1 MVLVTFITTPTQAY
15 EAYNNIAS
23 LLILEKEELIE
34 QKIIEKA
41 LPLKENLKTQIKE
54 NLKTQI
60 PSTDIAPKN
69 YELCQIAI
77 NEVEQTHNIKE
88 NLLTTI
94 SSVESGRYIKS
105 IGKRR
110 AWPWTIH
117 AQGKGHYYQ
126 TKQEAIT
133 AVKKLQKEGVTNI
146 DVGCMQINL
155 KYHGK
160 AFNSLEE
167 AFDPKKNVAYSAT
180 FLQSLNK
187 KNNNW
192 QKTAMQYHS
201 RNKTLGLNYKNRLE
215 THYAKF
221 VRKDTSTLF

>member
-1 MVLVTFITTPTQAY
+1 MLKSIVFLLVLVTFITTPTQAY

-41 LPLKENLKTQIKE
+41 LPLKENLKTKISSSE
-54 NLKTQI
+54 VV
-60 PSTDIAPKN
+60 PEN

-77 NEVEQTHNIKE
+77 NEVEQTHNIKK

-105 IGKRR
+105 IGKRLS
-110 AWPWTIH
+110 WPWTIH
-117 AQGKGHYYQ
+117 ASGKGYYYQ

-133 AVKKLQKEGVTNI
+133 AVKKLQKEGITNI

-167 AFDPKKNVAYSAT
+167 AFDPKKNVAYSAK

-201 RNKTLGLNYKNRLE
+201 KNITRGLNYKNRLE

-221 VRKDTSTLF
+221 VRNDASTLF

>member
-1 MVLVTFITTPTQAY
+1 MLKSIVFLLVLVSFITTPTQAY

-23 LLILEKEELIE
+23 LLVLEKEELIE

-41 LPLKENLKTQIKE
+41 LPLKEDLKKQI
-54 NLKTQI
+54 
-60 PSTDIAPKN
+60 SSSDVAPEN

-77 NEVEQTHNIKE
+77 SEVEQTHNIKE

-105 IGKRR
+105 IGKRQS
-110 AWPWTIH
+110 WPWTIH
-117 AQGKGHYYQ
+117 ALGKGYYYQ

-133 AVKKLQKEGVTNI
+133 AVKQLQQQGVTNI

-160 AFNSLEE
+160 AFKNLEE
-167 AFDPKKNVAYSAT
+167 AFDPKKNVSYSAS
-180 FLQSLNK
+180 FLQKLNQ

-201 RNKTLGLNYKNRLE
+201 KNHTRGLNYKNRLE

-221 VRKDTSTLF
+221 IRNDTSTLF